1 MVASSV
7 RELGRSYV
15 YDTFAG
21 TLRNLMHEAHEVL
34 IGVTETHSTADAALK
49 E

>member
-21 TLRNLMHEAHEVL
+21 TLRNLMHEAYEVL
-34 IGVTETHSTADAALK
+34 IGVTEAHSSADSAF
-49 E
+49 EE